1 MILMLLLFVLMLF
14 ALWLGSRHG
23 GLALGAICGLA
34 LALMVFCF
42 GLKPGTPP
50 IDVMLIIVAAITCAG
65 IMQAA
70 GGMDWLVQLAEK
82 LLRKHP
88 NNITFLAPL
97 ATFLLTVRLCKLLA
111 RTTTSS

>member
-1 MILMLLLFVLMLF
+1 MILMLILFVLMLF

-65 IMQAA
+65 IMLAA
-70 GGMDWLVQLAEK
+70 GGILPRYPRTGAPRRVPLGLRLFLHPDLSFRCRDRQL
-82 LLRKHP
+82 RPIRHHQD
-88 NNITFLAPL
+88 
-97 ATFLLTVRLCKLLA
+97 R
-111 RTTTSS
+111 